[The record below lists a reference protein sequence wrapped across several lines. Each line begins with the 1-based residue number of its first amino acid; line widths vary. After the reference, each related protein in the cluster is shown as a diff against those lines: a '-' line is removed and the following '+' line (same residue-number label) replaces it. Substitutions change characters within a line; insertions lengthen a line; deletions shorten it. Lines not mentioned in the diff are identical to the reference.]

1 VLRDKRKDSERP
13 KPAQPEL
20 LDPAN
25 PNFDVTENKEGFR
38 RAANRHGRQIDKLG
52 HSRQVLFINNLGLV
66 RFEKRGETLF
76 VIHELYAAAPDP
88 ADPLNKPPTPQLYTK
103 HEAKLD
109 KLTADEAKKPEKALL
124 PA

>member
-1 VLRDKRKDSERP
+1 M
-13 KPAQPEL
+13 
-20 LDPAN
+20 
-25 PNFDVTENKEGFR
+25 
-38 RAANRHGRQIDKLG
+38 DKLG
-52 HSRQVLFINNLGLV
+52 HSRQILFINNLGLV

-109 KLTADEAKKPEKALL
+109 KLTADEAKKPEKALP